1 MIIPFPYAW
10 IASLVVGFCLWIS
23 TLRVIFRLLCFFTI
37 FCVLATHVFCKMA
50 ASPPRHIFAHKR
62 TVRLIIENDMRIDS
76 LQVIASLPN
85 FQPDITCVVPLF
97 GGKCIDITL
106 RDHKVTARLAVSGFD
121 YGDLQKLL
129 RLLGK
134 RAIHVP
140 WFVRAEFPENVVVNL
155 LKQYRELKTQNVCRL
170 YF

>member
-10 IASLVVGFCLWIS
+10 IASLVGGFCPWI
-23 TLRVIFRLLCFFTI
+23 FHLLCFFTI

-50 ASPPRHIFAHKR
+50 LSPPRRIFVQKR

-155 LKQYRELKTQNVCRL
+155 LKQYRELKTQNVRRL

>member
-1 MIIPFPYAW
+1 MTFPFPYAW
-10 IASLVVGFCLWIS
+10 IASLVVGFCPWIS
-23 TLRVIFRLLCFFTI
+23 TSVVTFRLLCFCTI
-37 FCVLATHVFCKMA
+37 FCVLGTHVFCKMA
-50 ASPPRHIFAHKR
+50 ASPPRRVFAHKR

-106 RDHKVTARLAVSGFD
+106 RDHKVTARLAASGFD

-140 WFVRAEFPENVVVNL
+140 WFVRAEFPENVVVDL
-155 LKQYRELKTQNVCRL
+155 LKQYRELKTENVPCP

>member
-1 MIIPFPYAW
+1 MDFSFA
-10 IASLVVGFCLWIS
+10 VF
-23 TLRVIFRLLCFFTI
+23 FHHFLCSCDTR
-37 FCVLATHVFCKMA
+37 
-50 ASPPRHIFAHKR
+50 PPRRIFAHKR

-85 FQPDITCVVPLF
+85 FQADITCVVPLF
-97 GGKCIDITL
+97 GGKCINITL
-106 RDHKVTARLAVSGFD
+106 HDHKVTARLAASGFD

-129 RLLGK
+129 CLLGR

-140 WFVRAEFPENVVVNL
+140 WFVRAEFPDNVVVDL
-155 LKQYRELKTQNVCRL
+155 LKKYGELKTENVRHL